1 MKVEVI
7 EIVKKMIIQVMQK
20 YVDEN
25 TLNEIQKALSSIP
38 IEMGDKVDNYL
49 QLRKAR

>member
-25 TLNEIQKALSSIP
+25 TLNEIQISKKS
-38 IEMGDKVDNYL
+38 
-49 QLRKAR
+49 